1 MNDLSLYS
9 LLISLWS
16 CMILVSGSGIASDN
30 GTLEKEAHLAKAK
43 HLFILS
49 GQSNMARLVP
59 EESFTPAVKAAFGK
73 KRVIVVKDAQG
84 GQPIRRWYKGW
95 KPKEGNEPVANGD
108 LYDQLMMK
116 VKTAIIGQKIKTVT
130 FVWMQGERDARE
142 EHGEVYAAS
151 LRGLLDQLKKDLDYS
166 DINLVI
172 GRLSDF
178 DMDNERY
185 PHWTMIRDSQVE
197 LAENHADFDW
207 VNCDDLNDGLNAK
220 GQVIKNDLHMTPAGY
235 MTLGQRFAE
244 KAIQLIR
251 R

>member
-9 LLISLWS
+9 LLISFWS
-16 CMILVSGSGIASDN
+16 CMILVSGSGIAYDN
-30 GTLEKEAHLAKAK
+30 GILEKEAHLAKAK

-59 EESFTPAVKAAFGK
+59 EESFTPTVKAAFGK
-73 KRVIVVKDAQG
+73 KRVIVVKDAHG
-84 GQPIRRWYKGW
+84 AQPIRRWYKEW
-95 KPKEGNEPVANGD
+95 KPKEGNEPVTNGD
-108 LYDQLMMK
+108 LYDQLMTK
-116 VKTAIIGQKIKTVT
+116 VKTAITGQKIKTVT

-142 EHGEVYAAS
+142 KHGEVYAAS
-151 LRGLLDQLKKDLDYS
+151 LRGLLDQLKKDLDHS
-166 DINLVI
+166 DINFVI

-178 DMDNERY
+178 DLSNEKY
-185 PHWTMIRDSQVE
+185 SHWTMIRDVQVKM
-197 LAENHADFDW
+197 ATENPNMAW

-220 GQVIKNDLHMTPAGY
+220 GQEIKNDLHMTPAGY
-235 MTLGQRFAE
+235 VTLGQRFAE